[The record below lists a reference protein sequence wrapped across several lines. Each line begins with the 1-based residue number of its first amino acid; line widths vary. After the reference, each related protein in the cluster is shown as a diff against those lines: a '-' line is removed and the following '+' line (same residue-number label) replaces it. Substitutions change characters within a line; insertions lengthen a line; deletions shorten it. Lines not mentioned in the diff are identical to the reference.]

1 MELLIKGH
9 GEEMLKKDMG
19 FRFGQMELLIK
30 EIG

>member
-9 GEEMLKKDMG
+9 GEEVLNKGMG
-19 FRFGQMELLIK
+19 FRFGQMELLIR